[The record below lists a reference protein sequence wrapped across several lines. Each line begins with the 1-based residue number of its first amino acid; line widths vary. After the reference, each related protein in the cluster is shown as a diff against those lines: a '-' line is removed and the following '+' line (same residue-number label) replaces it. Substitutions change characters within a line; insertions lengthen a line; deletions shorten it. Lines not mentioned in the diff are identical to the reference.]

1 MKVKVVGF
9 NHYVRTVNDKE
20 YDNYKV
26 YFIRRPYKGVFSESE
41 VQGFICDSVR
51 GGKVFDGIQVDKCY
65 DFTEAQ
71 TRVFDGKP
79 VYEVVEIKEI
89 DKI

>member
-26 YFIRRPYKGVFSESE
+26 FFVRRPYKSVFSESDI
-41 VQGFICDSVR
+41 QGFVCDSVR
-51 GGKVFDGIQVDKCY
+51 GGSVFKGIQVDKCY